1 MKAIFVDRDG
11 TVIADPPDFRVNS
24 MSEVELLPHTLPALK
39 LLATLDFGILFVTN
53 QAGIAESLITMEEF
67 ETINNK
73 ILELI
78 APSGIKILKTYV
90 CPHSEHDNCDCRKPK
105 PKMLL
110 NAAKEFDIDLAQSYT
125 IGDRETDI
133 QTGINAGTKTI
144 LVETGIKPV
153 SDSTADFI
161 AADLLAAADYI
172 AKQ

>member
-1 MKAIFVDRDG
+1 
-11 TVIADPPDFRVNS
+11 
-24 MSEVELLPHTLPALK
+24 MSEVELLPHTLAALK
-39 LLATLDFGILFVTN
+39 LLATLDFGIFFVTN
-53 QAGIAESLITMEEF
+53 QAGIAEGLITMADF
-67 ETINNK
+67 EKINNETLK
-73 ILELI
+73 RI

-90 CPHSEHDNCDCRKPK
+90 CPHGEHDNCDCRKPK

-110 NAAKEFDIDLAQSYT
+110 DAAKAFNIDLAESYT

-144 LVETGIKPV
+144 LVETGIKPA
-153 SDSTADFI
+153 SDSAANFI